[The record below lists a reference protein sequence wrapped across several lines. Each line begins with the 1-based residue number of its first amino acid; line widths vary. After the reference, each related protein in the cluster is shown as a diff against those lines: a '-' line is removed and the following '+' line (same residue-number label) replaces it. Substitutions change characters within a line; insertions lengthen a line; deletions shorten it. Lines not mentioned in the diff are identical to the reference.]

1 MAHPSPT
8 DGLHEQVTEALRT
21 HDGSLVSAV
30 SLLTGLSV
38 EELDAL
44 GGVAQ

>member
-1 MAHPSPT
+1 MSAPADDT
-8 DGLHEQVTEALRT
+8 HEQVRRVLSRL
-21 HDGSLVSAV
+21 DGTNVAAVSA
-30 SLLTGLSV
+30 LTGLSV